1 MLSHLNC
8 RRVRNGEREGFA
20 QYSNNRGGTFTSF
33 TTLRQQHH
41 DSTATEAVATLRTG
55 NFTSY
60 RQSNGSYDDDDND
73 DVLEV
78 FSTASSDD
86 NNSNE
91 MPTAHDAAPTPPED
105 DSRPPTPWK
114 NSTAK
119 QIIIKELK
127 DQTSDI
133 HLQIGE
139 HTEDNFDQVNFKSI
153 HSSYAKRYK
162 LSNFRENFKRI
173 LRHKLNNSGPF
184 KVEQE
189 TIEPWTSREK
199 RSKAWHLLY
208 ELRMADE
215 SNDELNRMTAEEI
228 WQSNELFKQYSLQNF
243 KKYNNDMAKS
253 TDKQRKDIKKEEEDF
268 KQHCINIP
276 HNEMTDRGE
285 PFWYNHPA
293 KSLLKEDVESGLA
306 YDIKPAAL
314 RETREEYKQFKLKT
328 FRKHIYQEQE
338 RQRAAPYWRHKRNI
352 AARQIIE
359 RERAE
364 MRRQWTVERMFGSIQ
379 L

>member
-1 MLSHLNC
+1 M
-8 RRVRNGEREGFA
+8 
-20 QYSNNRGGTFTSF
+20 
-33 TTLRQQHH
+33 
-41 DSTATEAVATLRTG
+41 ATLRTG

-91 MPTAHDAAPTPPED
+91 MPTAHDAAPMPPED

-127 DQTSDI
+127 DLTSDI

-199 RSKAWHLLY
+199 RSRAWHLLY

>member
-1 MLSHLNC
+1 MF
-8 RRVRNGEREGFA
+8 RGVRINRSGRGNTEPIPFARYGEGM
-20 QYSNNRGGTFTSF
+20 TSF
-33 TTLRQQHH
+33 SSLTHHSPTVPPPLTFNTNLRNVNNN
-41 DSTATEAVATLRTG
+41 E
-55 NFTSY
+55 
-60 RQSNGSYDDDDND
+60 
-73 DVLEV
+73 
-78 FSTASSDD
+78 SDD
-86 NNSNE
+86 EEDDTSDGIISIDGSDNYSPSASANQ
-91 MPTAHDAAPTPPED
+91 PTSPED

-127 DQTSDI
+127 DLTSDI

-162 LSNFRENFKRI
+162 LSNFRENLKRI
-173 LRHKLNNSGPF
+173 LRHKLNTSGPF

-208 ELRMADE
+208 ELWMADE
-215 SNDELNRMTAEEI
+215 TNDELSRMTAEEI
-228 WQSNELFKQYSLQNF
+228 WESNELFKQYSLQNF

-253 TDKQRKDIKKEEEDF
+253 TAKQRKDIKKEEEDF

-306 YDIKPAAL
+306 YDLKPAAL

-352 AARQIIE
+352 AARQMIE
-359 RERAE
+359 REREE
-364 MRRQWTVERMFGSIQ
+364 MRRQWTVERMFRSIQ